1 MPAVNTIDR
10 LGRVPPSPRYLST
23 QVERDLARKMVF
35 VAGPRQVGK
44 TTLARMLPGADRG
57 YLNWDVAEHRERILR
72 RELPSSRL
80 WVFDEIHKYRNWRNY
95 LKGVYD
101 RHGAPPRGPRILVTG
116 SARLEVYRFGGD
128 SLQGR
133 YHLLRLHPLSAAELD
148 LKTPGQLRDL
158 LTLGGFPEPYFGGS
172 QVESRRW
179 SRDHRTLLIRDEV
192 ASLERIQDLGTL
204 ELLMLRLPELV
215 ASPLS
220 INAVREDLQIS
231 HKTAAAWLQV
241 FERLYAIFRLPPFGA
256 PAVRAVKKEQ
266 KHYHVDWSVVPA
278 EAARFENLVA
288 CHLLKWV
295 HHEQDTQGRDVEL
308 RYFRD
313 TDGREVDF
321 VIVDRQRPVLCVEC
335 KWADTPVDK
344 SLRYF
349 KVRFPDCDA
358 WQLSATGT
366 KDYVNPDGVRV
377 APALTLLR
385 TLI

>member
-1 MPAVNTIDR
+1 MPVVDNADK
-10 LGRVPPSPRYLST
+10 LDRVPPSPRYLFT

-80 WVFDEIHKYRNWRNY
+80 WVFDEVHKYRNWRNY

-101 RHGAPPRGPRILVTG
+101 LHGAPPRGPRILVTG

-133 YHLLRLHPLSAAELD
+133 YHLLRLHPLSVGELD
-148 LKTPGQLRDL
+148 LRTPDEFRDL

-172 QVESRRW
+172 LVEARRW

-192 ASLERIQDLGTL
+192 TSLERVQDLGTL
-204 ELLMLRLPELV
+204 ELLMLRLPDLV

-256 PAVRAVKKEQ
+256 PAIRAVKKEQ

-321 VIVDRQRPVLCVEC
+321 VLVDRHQPVLCVEC

-358 WQLSATGT
+358 WQISATGT
-366 KDYVNPDGVRV
+366 RDYVNADGIRV

-385 TLI
+385 TLT